1 MSESR
6 GSASP
11 RSVLA
16 RIRELR
22 GLARDGERADLD
34 LTPPSLEELLR
45 HTRRQLIE
53 CARCVGLTGAQR
65 LTKAALATR
74 IQQELER
81 IAILAGAEEP
91 ADASRKFDL
100 GFTFA
105 GADRPED
112 IPWGYGRDRVT
123 AMAIEPE
130 RLYVYWE
137 VTDKAL
143 EWARAALGPGGRD
156 AWLNLRVY
164 DVTNRIFDGTNA
176 HHYFDHSVSR
186 TDRQW
191 FFFIGRPSST
201 VIVEVGLKS
210 AEGYFVRVARSG
222 RADFPRREPVS
233 PSRVEWLTVLSASG
247 EVGEPVTDTGEPPAP
262 AFVSGSAGPT
272 GQPEALRVWD
282 IRRTHGG
289 WDGDWIIRDESFG
302 AEWQEWGE
310 WVRGRAIE
318 WEGPIIRTS
327 WEASPFSYPVE
338 LARYVEERYE
348 GTVTVRSVEGRS
360 HIVQGPWRV
369 VIRGLGARAERRILA
384 VWEVRRSWIASSG
397 LAVRAVGGP
406 TSTPG
411 GSEQVILG
419 ASELRWRAASEVRLG
434 GASELYLLGA
444 SELHYLGAS
453 ETLYAG
459 ASEQLY
465 PGASERLARGASEAR
480 YAGAS
485 ERLYPGASERLARG
499 ASEARYAGA
508 SERVW
513 PGAGESRPR
522 YPAEPSPGG

>member
-1 MSESR
+1 MMSEPR

-34 LTPPSLEELLR
+34 LTPPSLEALLR

-65 LTKAALATR
+65 LTKAPLATR
-74 IQQELER
+74 VKQELER
-81 IAILAGAEEP
+81 IAILAGAQEP
-91 ADASRKFDL
+91 EDASRKFDL
-100 GFTFA
+100 GFTLA

-123 AMAIEPE
+123 AMPIEPE

-137 VTDKAL
+137 VTDTAL
-143 EWARAALGPGGRD
+143 ERARAALGPGGRD

-210 AEGYFVRVARSG
+210 AEGHFVSVARSG
-222 RADFPRREPVS
+222 RANFPRREPVS
-233 PSRVEWLTVLSASG
+233 PGRVEWLTVLSASG
-247 EVGEPVTDTGEPPAP
+247 EVGEPVTDTGETQAP
-262 AFVSGSAGPT
+262 GPGGAGPT

-289 WDGDWIIRDESFG
+289 WDGEWIIRDESFG
-302 AEWQEWGE
+302 AECQEWGE
-310 WVRGRAIE
+310 WARGRTIE
-318 WEGPIIRTS
+318 WEGPISRTS
-327 WEASPFSYPVE
+327 WEAGPFSYPVE
-338 LARYVEERYE
+338 LAAYVEERYE

-360 HIVQGPWRV
+360 HVVQGPWRV

-397 LAVRAVGGP
+397 LTVRAAGAAASG
-406 TSTPG
+406 PG

-419 ASELRWRAASEVRLG
+419 ASDLRWRAASEVRLG
-434 GASELYLLGA
+434 GASELHLLGA
-444 SELHYLGAS
+444 SELRYLGAS
-453 ETLYAG
+453 EWVARG
-459 ASEQLY
+459 ASEWHAR
-465 PGASERLARGASEAR
+465 GASEWLARGASEAR
-480 YAGAS
+480 YADAS
-485 ERLYPGASERLARG
+485 ERLPP
-499 ASEARYAGA
+499 GA

-513 PGAGESRPR
+513 PSASESRPR
-522 YPAEPSPGG
+522 YPAEPSPEG